1 MESNVTPIKFRNTT
15 SKRRREASSG
25 KQGMDFLLFFAVCA
39 IALFGVVMLFSASYY
54 KALAETGNG
63 MSIVRHQIYYLA
75 GGILAMFIFSHVDY
89 SFFKRRWVLN
99 LGYFG
104 TLLLLGATLVWG
116 REVLGA
122 RRWLYI
128 FGFGMQPSELVKFV
142 LVFCMASYISTNPKS
157 VGTFKGFLFLIALA
171 IPHIVL
177 IFLQPNMSMIII
189 IVAITA
195 VMLFLG
201 GVRLKHLFSV
211 AGAGALGILALI
223 LIEPYRLNRLTGWWN
238 PWKDTSGRSYQVVQ
252 SMYAFAN
259 GGFLGQ
265 GFNNSRQKL
274 LYLPE
279 MENDYILAIIAEELG
294 FVGVVL
300 LLAAFAFVIY
310 RGVRI
315 ALSVRDRFGTLVA
328 FGITC
333 ALALQVIVNVGVVT
347 SAIPSTGQS
356 LPFISAGGSS
366 LIVFFTAMGVLLNI
380 SRHMKTSKKPEFGK
394 TDGGSA
400 S

>member
-15 SKRRREASSG
+15 KKRRREASDG

-39 IALFGVVMLFSASYY
+39 IALFGVVMLYSASYY
-54 KALAETGNG
+54 KALAETGDG
-63 MSIVRHQIYYLA
+63 MSIVRSQILYL
-75 GGILAMFIFSHVDY
+75 GLGILAMFIVSHVDY
-89 SFFKRRWVLN
+89 SFFKRRWVLY
-99 LGYFG
+99 LGYLG
-104 TLLLLGATLVWG
+104 TLALLGATLLWG
-116 REVLGA
+116 RKVLGA
-122 RRWLYI
+122 KRWLYV

-142 LVFCMASYISTNPKS
+142 LVLCMAFYASANPKKA
-157 VGTFKGFLFLIALA
+157 GTLKGFLILIALA
-171 IPHIVL
+171 LPHIAL
-177 IFLQPNMSMIII
+177 IFFQPNMSMVII

-195 VMLFLG
+195 IMVFLG
-201 GVRLKHLFSV
+201 GAKLRYLFSV
-211 AGAGALGILALI
+211 AGIGAAGIFGLI
-223 LIEPYRLNRLTGWWN
+223 IVEPYRLQRLTGWWN
-238 PWKDTSGRSYQVVQ
+238 PWKDTSGKTYQVVQ

-279 MENDYILAIIAEELG
+279 MENDYVLAIIAEELG

-310 RGVRI
+310 RGIRI

-347 SAIPSTGQS
+347 CTIPSTGQS

-366 LIVFFTAMGVLLNI
+366 LLVFFCAMGILLNI
-380 SRHMKTSKKPEFGK
+380 SRHMKVSQRPEFK
-394 TDGGSA
+394 NTDNSSA